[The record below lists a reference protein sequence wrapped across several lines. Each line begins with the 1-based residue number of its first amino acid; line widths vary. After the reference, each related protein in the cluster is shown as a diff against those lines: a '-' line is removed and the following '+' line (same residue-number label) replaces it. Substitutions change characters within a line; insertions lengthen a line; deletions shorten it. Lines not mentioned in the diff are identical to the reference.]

1 MSYQS
6 DYSGAQVDEAVGMA
20 LNPDATPTDNST
32 NLVESGGV
40 YDALAPL
47 RSVDATPT
55 PSSTN
60 LVQSGGVASALAGK
74 ASIFAAG
81 TTGAT
86 SVTIQLE
93 TRLNIVLATRGDSA
107 ATFALAFR
115 YNNWQIVGTTQSG
128 ITIDSTT
135 GVLTIPS
142 YTHYKIII

>member
-6 DYSGAQVDEAVGMA
+6 DYSGAQVDEAVGKA
-20 LNPDATPTDNST
+20 LNPDAAPTAGST

-40 YDALAPL
+40 YDALAPF
-47 RSVDATPT
+47 RSVDSEPT
-55 PSSTN
+55 PDSTD
-60 LVQSGGVASALAGK
+60 LVTSGGVASALSGK
-74 ASIFAAG
+74 ATIFAAG

-86 SVTIQLE
+86 SLTIQLN
-93 TRLNIVLATRGDSA
+93 TRLNIILATRGDSA
-107 ATFALAFR
+107 ITFALAYR
-115 YNNWQIVGTTQSG
+115 YNNWAIAGSTQSG